1 MKKLLLLLVLGLPA
15 TGALALDTPKSGQH
29 DRRVKYVDYNPADVV
44 KLVAHFGYQ
53 IDIVLAEGESVM
65 PKGMFLG
72 DRDAWHYATLG
83 NHVFIKPKEEGGK
96 TNMTIVTNRR
106 TYSFDLASH
115 WSKKNRS
122 DSGDMYFQVNFRY
135 PADEVTKAAGDARR
149 AAAAAS
155 ALETKKRLDD
165 KLGRVYETGNTNYT
179 VQGSD
184 DVAPDEASDDGT
196 FTKMTFK
203 GNREIPA
210 IYVVNADGSESL
222 ANRTVEGKTVVI
234 HALARKFVLRKGSS
248 VACVF
253 NESYDPIGRGNPSG
267 TTIPGVERVIKGES
281 Q

>member
-1 MKKLLLLLVLGLPA
+1 MKKLILIAMLAMPA
-15 TGALALDTPKSGQH
+15 TSVLALEVPKAGRH
-29 DRRVKYVDYNPADVV
+29 DHRVKYVDYNPADVV
-44 KLVAHFGYQ
+44 KLVGHFGYQ
-53 IDIVLAEGESVM
+53 INIVFAEGESVE
-65 PKGMFLG
+65 PKGIFVG
-72 DRDAWHYATLG
+72 DSAAWLYTAKG
-83 NHVFIKPKEEGGK
+83 NQVFIKPKEDGGR
-96 TNMTIVTNRR
+96 TNMSIVTNRR
-106 TYSFDLASH
+106 TYNFDLSSH

-122 DSGDMYFQVNFRY
+122 NPSDMYFQVNFRY
-135 PADEVTKAAGDARR
+135 PTDEVAKVAANIQQ

-155 ALETKKRLDD
+155 AQEAQRRLDD
-165 KLGRVYETGNTNYT
+165 KLARAHDTANINYT

-196 FTKMTFK
+196 FTKLTFQ

-210 IYVVNADGSESL
+210 IYLVNADGSESL

-234 HALARKFVLRKGSS
+234 HGLARKFVLRKGKS

-253 NESYDPIGRGNPSG
+253 NESYDPIGRGNPAG